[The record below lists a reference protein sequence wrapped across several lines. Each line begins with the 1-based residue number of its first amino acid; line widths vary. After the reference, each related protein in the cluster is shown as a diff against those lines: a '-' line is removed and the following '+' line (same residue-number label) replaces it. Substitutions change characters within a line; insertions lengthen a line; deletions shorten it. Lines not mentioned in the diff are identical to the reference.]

1 MHFTLVLSLSLFA
14 YLTYICIKDNMSSP
28 QLGHPK
34 LELPLLTVL
43 PLRRGL
49 ARLQSSVYHNPVL
62 SQPCRMLHRA
72 KACGMEE

>member
-14 YLTYICIKDNMSSP
+14 YIHMYQRLTCLHRN
-28 QLGHPK
+28 LVTPK

-49 ARLQSSVYHNPVL
+49 VRLQSSVYHNPVL